1 MEAEYMDDMDLD
13 EDFDSGD
20 EPESPKNRNILRLIL
35 LVLFVLMLVVLVG
48 ILLYNIL
55 FGDGNGDVGQAT
67 ATPTSSPTSDGVDVI
82 ITPEEPTVT
91 PTRVL
96 EEPTP
101 EPTDTPEPE
110 PTEEPSPTPTQVASP
125 DEFDPKP
132 IVAPGIEID
141 LLENGDF
148 EEFTNGVGTGW
159 SAFHNDSV
167 IAVFSPEG
175 PGGPYVKSGDY
186 AQRITMAEAT
196 QPDRYAGIYQQV
208 EVVPG
213 QVYSL
218 TLNGQIRTG
227 FADINLSSYGYRMQ
241 YAIDHT
247 GGDTWQ
253 DIPADAWVELPW
265 DEQQLHSPDVEF
277 LSYTTAISSTSDAV
291 TLFVRVWNKW
301 ANPGEVQYTLD
312 SLSLM
317 GASRAGS
324 TDDQMIDKP
333 LPVTGENDT
342 TGFVGTAPFWGALIV
357 LALLA
362 VGAVYKA
369 KWSY

>member
-1 MEAEYMDDMDLD
+1 MEAEYMDDMDMD
-13 EDFDSGD
+13 GDFDSD
-20 EPESPKNRNILRLIL
+20 EPESPKKRSILRLIL
-35 LVLFVLMLVVLVG
+35 LILFVLMLVILVVV
-48 ILLYNIL
+48 LLYNIL
-55 FGDGNGDVGQAT
+55 FGGGGGDVGQAT
-67 ATPTSSPTSDGVDVI
+67 ATPTPSPTSDGVEII
-82 ITPEEPTVT
+82 ITPEEPTLT
-91 PTRVL
+91 PTRVM
-96 EEPTP
+96 EESTP
-101 EPTDTPEPE
+101 EPTDTPEP
-110 PTEEPSPTPTQVASP
+110 TEEPTPIPTQAASP
-125 DEFDPKP
+125 DQFDPNP
-132 IVAPGIEID
+132 IVAPGIVID
-141 LLENGDF
+141 LLKNGDF
-148 EEFTNGVGTGW
+148 EEFTDGVGTDW
-159 SAFHNDSV
+159 SAFHNDAV

-196 QPDRYAGIYQQV
+196 QPDRYAGVYQQV

-227 FADINLSSYGYRMQ
+227 YADVNQSSYGYRMQ

-247 GGDTWQ
+247 GGGDWQ
-253 DIPADAWVELPW
+253 AVPAEGWVELPW

-277 LSYTTAISSTSDAV
+277 LSYTTAISSTADTV

-301 ANPGEVQYTLD
+301 ANPGEVQYSLD
-312 SLSLM
+312 SLSLV
-317 GASRAGS
+317 GASRAGGS
-324 TDDQMIDKP
+324 DDQMIDQP
-333 LPVTGENDT
+333 LPITGENDT

-362 VGAVYKA
+362 VGAVYKS

>member
-1 MEAEYMDDMDLD
+1 MEADYMDDMDMD
-13 EDFDSGD
+13 VDFDSE
-20 EPESPKNRNILRLIL
+20 EPESPQKRPILRLIL
-35 LVLFVLMLVVLVG
+35 LILFVLMLVVLVVV
-48 ILLYNIL
+48 LLYNIF
-55 FGDGNGDVGQAT
+55 FGGGGGDVGQAT
-67 ATPTSSPTSDGVDVI
+67 ATFTPSPTSDGVEVI
-82 ITPEEPTVT
+82 ITPEVTAT

-96 EEPTP
+96 VPTP
-101 EPTDTPEPE
+101 EPTDTPEP
-110 PTEEPSPTPTQVASP
+110 TEEPTPIPTQAASP
-125 DEFDPKP
+125 DQFTPQP
-132 IVAPGIEID
+132 IVRPGIVVD

-148 EEFTNGVGTGW
+148 EKFTNGVGTGW

-175 PGGPYVKSGDY
+175 PDGPYVKSGEH
-186 AQRITMAEAT
+186 AQRITMAEAS
-196 QPDRYAGIYQQV
+196 QPDRYAGVYQQV

-218 TLNGQIRTG
+218 TLYGQIRTG
-227 FADINLSSYGYRMQ
+227 YADVNQSSYGYRMQ

-247 GGDTWQ
+247 GGDWQ
-253 DIPADAWVELPW
+253 AVPAEGWVELPW

-277 LSYTTAISSTSDAV
+277 LSYTTAISSTSDTV

-312 SLSLM
+312 SLSLV
-317 GASRAGS
+317 GASRTSG

-333 LPVTGENDT
+333 LPITGENDT
-342 TGFVGTAPFWGALIV
+342 TGFVGSAPFWGALVV

-362 VGAVYKA
+362 VGAVYRS